1 MPRRRRGDPGGRLA
15 EKSAYKEGSATCS
28 DNNAAIDDLSA
39 RFRAPLIS
47 YFLRRVSSVAE
58 AEDLTHDVF
67 ARIIDGD
74 RLKGLK
80 NPDSYVFA
88 VAANLLKDRARRAHT
103 REIYRGELE
112 ASNREPEVLTPE
124 RVLQGKEKLDVVRA
138 GLAEL
143 TEKTRDMFIL
153 HRLEGLKHK
162 EIADL
167 YGVSVS
173 AVEKHVVKALA
184 HLARKVKEK

>member
-1 MPRRRRGDPGGRLA
+1 MADKPAHKGESVARPRR
-15 EKSAYKEGSATCS
+15 
-28 DNNAAIDDLSA
+28 NAALDDLSA

-47 YFLRRVSSVAE
+47 YFLRRVSSVSE

-74 RLKGLK
+74 RLKDLE

-103 REIYRGELE
+103 REVYRIELE
-112 ASNREPEVLTPE
+112 EAHREAEVLTPE
-124 RVLQGKEKLDVVRA
+124 RVLQGKEKLDAVRA

-153 HRLEGLKHK
+153 HRLEGLSHK

-173 AVEKHVVKALA
+173 AVEKHVIKALA
-184 HLARKVKEK
+184 HLARKVEEK